1 MPHRQHAEMA
11 KPDVWQLSY
20 EEHNNQL
27 CFGVNILSFDHP
39 VDFKMLQIS
48 KWIRIF
54 LFLIMDQKTVSI
66 ATILYSFYVEYLGV
80 QSLPNKMI
88 NNSLAL
94 SRNAVKDILQ

>member
-1 MPHRQHAEMA
+1 
-11 KPDVWQLSY
+11 
-20 EEHNNQL
+20 
-27 CFGVNILSFDHP
+27 
-39 VDFKMLQIS
+39 
-48 KWIRIF
+48 
-54 LFLIMDQKTVSI
+54 MDQKTVSI